1 MFSRLTRS
9 NGEPSPHWWASW
21 LAVHER
27 GGQQVPSIV
36 IPAHDEAAGI
46 GQLLLALA
54 PLADEVEITVVCN
67 GCSDNT
73 AERAR
78 LTAPWANVI
87 EIEEASKPLALNTGD
102 AVSISFPRAYIDA
115 DVQIDAAA
123 VRMLFAAVSTGKPAV
138 AATPTYD
145 LTKSSFIVRSHYA
158 FWSRMGSNIGG
169 ISGTNA
175 MVVSAE
181 GRGRFRSWPNL
192 IGDDY
197 FLDGQF
203 TSREKRRVPA
213 ATVVRSAPHG
223 LRDCVSRKARVHQ
236 GNTDVRDNG
245 LRALHEGGGLAGAL
259 AAMRGRPTLAI
270 HFPAHALVTLAA
282 RVLARY
288 RQSRGTA
295 QSWYRDDSRE
305 SA

>member
-1 MFSRLTRS
+1 
-9 NGEPSPHWWASW
+9 
-21 LAVHER
+21 
-27 GGQQVPSIV
+27 VPSIV

-46 GQLLLALA
+46 GRLLQALA
-54 PLADEVEITVVCN
+54 PLADEAEVTVVCN

-73 AERAR
+73 AELAR
-78 LTAPWANVI
+78 LTAPWAKVI

-102 AVSISFPRAYIDA
+102 AASASFPRAYIDA

-123 VRMLFAAVSTGKPAV
+123 VRMLFAAVSAATPAV
-138 AATPTYD
+138 AATPIYD
-145 LTKSSFIVRSHYA
+145 LTKSSPIVRSHYA
-158 FWSRMGSNIGG
+158 FWSHMASSTIG

-175 MVVSAE
+175 MVVSE
-181 GRGRFRSWPNL
+181 DGRRRFQSWPNL

-203 TSREKRRVPA
+203 ASREKQRVPA

-236 GNTDVRDNG
+236 GNVDVRDNG
-245 LRALHEGGGLAGAL
+245 LRTPHEGGGLAGAL
-259 AAMRGRPTLAI
+259 AVMRNQPTLAI
-270 HFPAHALVTLAA
+270 HFPAHVVVTVAA
-282 RVLARY
+282 RILARY
-288 RQSRGTA
+288 RRSRGTA
-295 QSWYRDDSRE
+295 HSWYRDESRE